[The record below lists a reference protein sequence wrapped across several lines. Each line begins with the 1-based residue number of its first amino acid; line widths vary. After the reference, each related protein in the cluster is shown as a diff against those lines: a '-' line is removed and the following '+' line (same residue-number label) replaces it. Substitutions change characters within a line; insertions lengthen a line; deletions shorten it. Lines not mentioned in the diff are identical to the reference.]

1 MMTIT
6 QIAIVVG
13 VFLVVVVTVQ
23 VIHKYWPYKKRK
35 EHNDVAGFIF
45 AAVAVLYAVLLAF
58 VVIVAWESLASAQT
72 ITYTEAD
79 QLGDIYYLSRSLP
92 QPQSAAID
100 RLTVEYAHVV
110 VDDEWPL
117 MGMGESSPRAQA
129 LVYQIRSDVFGIVPR
144 SGQQQALYEQDLA
157 SVDAFAA
164 ARRDRLVTMNEAIP
178 GPLWVVLIVGAV
190 ITVGFCLLFGLESK
204 TAYTGM
210 VAALAV
216 LITLSLILVQNMQYP
231 YAGTIHIGPDAFEV
245 FLTYH
250 D

>member
-1 MMTIT
+1 MTIA

-13 VFLVVVVTVQ
+13 VFLAVVVTVQ
-23 VIHKYWPYKKRK
+23 VIHKCWPYKKRK

-79 QLGDIYYLSRSLP
+79 QLGNIYYLSRSIP

-129 LVYQIRSDVFGIVPR
+129 LVYQIRNDVSGIVPR

-157 SVDAFAA
+157 SVNAFAA

-178 GPLWVVLIVGAV
+178 APLWVVLIVGAV

-216 LITLSLILVQNMQYP
+216 LITLSLVLVQNMQYP
-231 YAGTIHIGPDAFEV
+231 YAGTIHIGPEAFEV

>member
-79 QLGDIYYLSRSLP
+79 QLGDIYYLSRSLH

-157 SVDAFAA
+157 SVNAFAA

-216 LITLSLILVQNMQYP
+216 LITLSLIFVQNMQYP
-231 YAGTIHIGPDAFEV
+231 YAGTIHIGPGAFEV
-245 FLTYH
+245 FLAYH